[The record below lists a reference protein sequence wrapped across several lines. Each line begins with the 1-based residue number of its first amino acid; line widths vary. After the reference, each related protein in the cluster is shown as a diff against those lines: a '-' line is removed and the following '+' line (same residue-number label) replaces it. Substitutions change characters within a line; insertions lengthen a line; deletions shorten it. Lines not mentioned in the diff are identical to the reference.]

1 MLTGEIITMKEQGM
15 VTQLIYENLLIYG
28 QN

>member
-1 MLTGEIITMKEQGM
+1 MLTGEIITMKELGM